1 MSAAACGSLHAPLL
15 PDIAL
20 MSLVKPRGC
29 NMPAS
34 PRFPREG
41 FDAMIVQ
48 RWGHSLETSV
58 IKL

>member
-1 MSAAACGSLHAPLL
+1 MSES
-15 PDIAL
+15 DIRGISPRVIPHLAL